1 MMKALHLLTV
11 GDYLG
16 CVIGDEGDCDGNM
29 KIDLFQQFCGI
40 IKQGN
45 TEIWPKILQ
54 SNIHNYAF
62 I

>member
-45 TEIWPKILQ
+45 TEI
-54 SNIHNYAF
+54 
-62 I
+62 